1 MKQWEEV
8 FPESDKE
15 LFKKLGT
22 GIRQPFGNR
31 PALLIIDV
39 VVGFIGSKR
48 QSVVKSVEEFRT
60 SCGEAGWVA
69 LDNIQKLLQVCR
81 SNNIPVIYTA
91 ADLNAGKFA
100 GGATKSIGSRTLQSE
115 AWDFPDAIA
124 PLPSE
129 LVIHKTRASGFFQ
142 TPLATCLSSM
152 GIDSLLVVGTSTSG
166 CVRASVVDAFSHG
179 LKCFIVEEGTFDRFK
194 LSHLVNLFDM
204 NLKYANV
211 ITLEEAL
218 KYVAELK
225 SSRQKVAV

>member
-15 LFKKLGT
+15 LFRKLGT
-22 GIRQPFGNR
+22 GVRQPFGKS

-39 VVGFIGSKR
+39 AIGFIGSSR
-48 QSVVKSVEEFRT
+48 KSVIKSVDEFRT
-60 SCGEAGWVA
+60 SCGEAGWIA
-69 LDNIQKLLQVCR
+69 LDNIQKLLQTCR
-81 SNNIPVIYTA
+81 FRSIPVIYTT
-91 ADLNAGKFA
+91 ADLSAGKFI
-100 GGATKSIGSRTLQSE
+100 GGATKSIGGRSLPPE
-115 AWDFPDAIA
+115 AWDFPEAIA

-129 LVIHKTRASGFFQ
+129 LVIRKTRASGFFQ
-142 TPLATCLSSM
+142 TPLATYLTTI

-179 LKCFIVEEGTFDRFK
+179 FKCFIVEEGTFDRFK

-211 ITLEEAL
+211 ISLEEAL
-218 KYVAELK
+218 KYVDELK
-225 SSRQKVAV
+225 TSREKVAV